1 MVFDHLSELGGI
13 LSDGFLMDEIVSLLQ
28 KNDYLI
34 NNNDSK
40 LLDRIENY
48 FKLSKQ
54 GYNFFGNQEYPE
66 SNVSK
71 TLDAFENIIYI
82 LINYFDKPDLK
93 EADFLSELKIFEN
106 EIKLIIKEKQIKQ
119 KQVKN
124 SLKLFKIIGKNL
136 LGEFDCL
143 IQSL

>member
-48 FKLSKQ
+48 FKLAKQ

-66 SNVSK
+66 NNVSK

-93 EADFLSELKIFEN
+93 EVDFLSELKIFEN

-124 SLKLFKIIGKNL
+124 SLKLFKLIGKSL
-136 LGEFDCL
+136 LREFDCL